1 MLTDIIRSIAYHAFV
16 CQVGVTKTKVI
27 FFLSFDKTS
36 WVKLSGGNP
45 YGNNLT
51 QDYCIALMAQ
61 LVGSGIK
68 AM

>member
-36 WVKLSGGNP
+36 WVRLNGGNL

-51 QDYCIALMAQ
+51 QDYCIALIAQ
-61 LVGSGIK
+61 LLESGIK